1 MHDLLFNEG
10 HLDASLE
17 ALSRKLAH
25 EVEAALADH
34 VLSVDEDAWAAA
46 LAERWA
52 VTCPTLRTDDMWQE
66 EPQEV
71 QVDVRYDQGR
81 AIFDR
86 SRSVMWPGFR
96 VVVHIPFDGDPGVFK
111 LRPNSFTFNPPRADI
126 AGSDIVDVIEYPHE
140 RPVDIAGQA
149 RQLADVIEQWLG
161 LARSQIETYNAGLEQ
176 QARAAIANRR
186 QRVAAHQ
193 QHVASTGLPVGP
205 PKDRTKTYI
214 ADVLV
219 RRPAPILPDLPDS
232 QGIPL
237 EPVLADD
244 VYEHILNVIRDQL
257 VGMERS
263 PKAYENMGEE
273 ARRVVLLDALNTHYR
288 GKATAEAFN
297 FQGKTDVL
305 IRHDNQNL
313 FIAECKF
320 WTGPKGFADTVDQ
333 LFRYR
338 AWRDTKLAIVM
349 FVRERDVTALGDK
362 ARDTLAAHP
371 QFVRWEEDT
380 SHELELRATVSWPG
394 DDRRHATLTVFLAST
409 PGR

>member
-17 ALSRKLAH
+17 ELSRKLAH
-25 EVEAALADH
+25 EVEAAPADH

-52 VTCPTLRTDDMWQE
+52 VTCPTLRTDDMWQD

-86 SRSVMWPGFR
+86 SRPVMWPGFR
-96 VVVHIPFDGDPGVFK
+96 VVVHIPFEGDPGVFK
-111 LRPNSFTFNPPRADI
+111 LRPNSFTFNPPRAAI
-126 AGSDIVDVIEYPHE
+126 GGSDIVDVIEYPHE

-149 RQLADVIEQWLG
+149 RQLANVIEQWLG
-161 LARSQIETYNAGLEQ
+161 WARSQIATYNAGLEQ

-186 QRVAAHQ
+186 QRVEAHQ

-219 RRPAPILPDLPDS
+219 RRPAPVLPDLPES

-244 VYEHILNVIRDQL
+244 VYEHILSVIRGQL

-263 PKAYENMGEE
+263 PTAYENMGEE
-273 ARRVVLLDALNTHYR
+273 ARRVVVLDALNTHYR

-297 FQGKTDVL
+297 FQGRTDIL

-349 FVRERDVTALGDK
+349 FVRERDITALVDK

-371 QFVRWEEDT
+371 QFVRWEDT
-380 SHELELRATVSWPG
+380 SHELELRAAVSWPG